1 MAVIVTGMPS
11 RQGKL
16 VIVSE
21 DGVSEWKVPTVA
33 RPYEA
38 PATEATI
45 AALSS
50 PPIAK
55 RRASR
60 KRRPG
65 VDLSL
70 IVPPIA

>member
-11 RQGKL
+11 KQGKL

-38 PATEATI
+38 PATEAT
-45 AALSS
+45 A
-50 PPIAK
+50 
-55 RRASR
+55 RR
-60 KRRPG
+60 
-65 VDLSL
+65 
-70 IVPPIA
+70 